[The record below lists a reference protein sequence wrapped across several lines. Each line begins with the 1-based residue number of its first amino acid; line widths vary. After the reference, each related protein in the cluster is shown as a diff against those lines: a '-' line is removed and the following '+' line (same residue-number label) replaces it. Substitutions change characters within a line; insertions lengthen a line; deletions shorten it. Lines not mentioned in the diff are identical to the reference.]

1 MEYYLPEVE
10 RSLKYLLGEQT
21 FFQLS
26 IPPLTQRQHV
36 KNEVCINQQIT
47 KL

>member
-1 MEYYLPEVE
+1 MDYYLPEVE
-10 RSLKYLLGEQT
+10 RFLKDLLGEQT

-36 KNEVCINQQIT
+36 KNEVCINQQIA
-47 KL
+47 KS